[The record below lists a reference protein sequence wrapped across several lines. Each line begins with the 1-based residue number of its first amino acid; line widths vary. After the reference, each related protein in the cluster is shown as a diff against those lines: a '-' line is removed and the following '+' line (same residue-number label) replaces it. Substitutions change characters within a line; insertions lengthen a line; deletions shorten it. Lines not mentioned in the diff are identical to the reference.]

1 MKKSRLIWLIVV
13 LALVVRIAFVFHTPV
28 RIWDETVYANLGHD
42 LSESPFDYSLEN
54 AGWSDFIPGGEGK
67 YAWPNIGFRAPL
79 LPYTLSVF
87 YLLDID
93 ALIIFFSPIIGAL
106 SVFLIYLLGKKL
118 FNEDVGIYSA
128 IFLALIPLHVVSSG
142 FVFTGVYGI
151 FLLLLGTLAFWKA
164 FEDGNSKYAYV
175 CGALLSLAVL
185 ARYTVLWVLPIFP
198 IYLLVK
204 KNFSEKIGDV
214 ARVLV
219 VFFVVMIPWFIYGYV
234 FYGNFLGAFIHGS
247 FAAKYWG
254 GAQGYLFYFMYWFI
268 MFSAIGILFLFGLYS
283 EIKKRFK
290 DKGALFMGLFFFVFL
305 FLSLFTAHKEQ
316 RFIMPLVIPIC
327 VLSARYV
334 SRINK
339 KKLVVWI
346 VVVVSILSVL
356 VQGYDLVSSSYSGT
370 NKCYSD
376 AMDFVA
382 EIPGDVLVINDDSS
396 IVYYYTKKRTA
407 FLPGL
412 SVDSIRNRADGSD
425 AYLFYTSANMPL
437 WKEENGVALGNWDD
451 SFEKV
456 FDCDWDWGMSRVYR
470 VS

>member
-1 MKKSRLIWLIVV
+1 MKKSRLILLIVIF
-13 LALVVRIAFVFHTPV
+13 ALLLRVAFVFHTPV

-79 LPYTLSVF
+79 LPYTLAIF
-87 YLLDID
+87 YSLNLDS
-93 ALIIFFSPIIGAL
+93 LIIFFSPIIGAL
-106 SVFLIYLLGKKL
+106 SVFLIYLLGKKMY
-118 FNEDVGIYSA
+118 NEDVGIYSA

-164 FEDGNSKYAYV
+164 FEEGNSKYAYV
-175 CGALLSLAVL
+175 CGVLLGLAVL

-198 IYLLVK
+198 IYLLMK
-204 KNFSEKIGDV
+204 KSFSKNVWGV
-214 ARVLV
+214 VRVLV
-219 VFFVVMIPWFIYGYV
+219 SFFVVMIPWFIYGYV

-247 FAAKYWG
+247 VAAKYWG
-254 GAQGYLFYFMYWFI
+254 GAQGYLFYFKYWFV
-268 MFSAIGILFLFGLYS
+268 MFSAIGILFLFSFYS
-283 EIKKRFK
+283 EIKEKFK
-290 DKGALFMGLFFFVFL
+290 NKSSLFMCLFFFVFL

-327 VLSARYV
+327 VLSAMYV

-339 KKLVVWI
+339 KKLVVGI
-346 VVVVSILSVL
+346 VVGISILSVL
-356 VQGYDLVSSSYSGT
+356 VQGYSLFAGSYNGT
-370 NKCYSD
+370 SKCYGE
-376 AMDFVA
+376 AMDFIA

-412 SVDSIRNRADGSD
+412 SVENIRSRAIGYDT
-425 AYLFYTSANMPL
+425 YLFYTSANMPL
-437 WKEENGVALGNWDD
+437 WIEENEEALESWED
-451 SFEKV
+451 SFEKI
-456 FDCDWDWGMSRVYR
+456 FECDWDWGLSRVYR